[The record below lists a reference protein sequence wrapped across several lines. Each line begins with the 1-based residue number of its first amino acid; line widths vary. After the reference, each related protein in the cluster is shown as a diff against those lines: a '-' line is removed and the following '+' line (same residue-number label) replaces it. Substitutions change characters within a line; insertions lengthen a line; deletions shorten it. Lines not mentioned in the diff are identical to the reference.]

1 MLGLIRTLYMGLT
14 RDPDNWKLFSC
25 LPWTWHPAWF
35 CRALKGCFCLKS
47 QCLDLAA
54 LGASSQCLDPAQGP
68 AALQTD
74 PGCSAAVHLSCCM
87 LPSLSVLPPAVLR
100 VSSWWGGLPQR
111 LGVCRSWGMQLQRL
125 WLQGCRT
132 IRLSGVRRSPDSV
145 WKAISLSSAQTS
157 LQSLQALIPWT
168 STHFIV

>member
-1 MLGLIRTLYMGLT
+1 MSDMLGVIRTLYMGLT
-14 RDPDNWKLFSC
+14 RDPDNWKLFPC

-68 AALQTD
+68 GSADWSWLQCCSAPQLLHVAITVCASS
-74 PGCSAAVHLSCCM
+74 CSAACQQLV
-87 LPSLSVLPPAVLR
+87 R
-100 VSSWWGGLPQR
+100 RGGLPQR

-157 LQSLQALIPWT
+157 LQSLQALIP
-168 STHFIV
+168 